1 MSLFNRVTAAYPCS
15 PGKQYYGRG
24 AKQLSWNYNYG
35 TFYADRRLSSII
47 RLSHLF
53 TTVVLCGMTELRSSK
68 HYPLIIP
75 FVGAFSRAM
84 YGDSSVLLKNPEL
97 IADTWLNFA
106 SALWYL

>member
-1 MSLFNRVTAAYPCS
+1 MFAHFQQETAGLVYLREINKSNYCATWSNWSAELQEEEWSQVENMSLFNRVTAAYPCS

-53 TTVVLCGMTELRSSK
+53 
-68 HYPLIIP
+68 IIC
-75 FVGAFSRAM
+75 
-84 YGDSSVLLKNPEL
+84 L
-97 IADTWLNFA
+97 
-106 SALWYL
+106 